1 MMHKILNHKAPSGF
15 LGLFRPETGAN
26 FYDLRSSTENVEHPL
41 IRTEYYKRSF
51 VYSGAKVWN
60 SLPEVL
66 KKESSLKRFKD
77 LLKNIN
83 FSADH

>member
-1 MMHKILNHKAPSGF
+1 

-26 FYDLRSSTENVEHPL
+26 FYYLLSSTENVELPL
-41 IRTEYYKRSF
+41 SQTEYYKRSF

-66 KKESSLKRFKD
+66 KKESL
-77 LLKNIN
+77 
-83 FSADH
+83 